1 MKAERRFALM
11 SWKAYVRLVDP
22 AAEANESTP
31 FEGGSER
38 KMGLYVPDVAA
49 PRLLREERGWL
60 PLAS

>member
-1 MKAERRFALM
+1 M